1 MFRIQAEKRMVAREM
16 RTGGNEQS
24 CKGKTKGR
32 PYAGLNKES
41 LSGKK
46 DGMGETES

>member
-1 MFRIQAEKRMVAREM
+1 M
-16 RTGGNEQS
+16 RNGVNGQS
-24 CKGKTKGR
+24 CKKKTRGR

-46 DGMGETES
+46 DGMGVKHIPRWHN